1 MENITRHNPF
11 GTGRPLSEM
20 VDRLFRD
27 SVVFPRFMDGDER
40 MTAAGVPSLYET
52 EEGYELYVAVP
63 GAQADKLDIS
73 LQGDVISVSGKSEWE
88 VPEKA
93 AAIWQGIQ
101 PREFRFAWRLPGEVE
116 GGEVKA
122 KLEQGIL
129 QLTLPKARAQRP
141 RRITIETTGELRLH
155 ASPADGPRPHHMVA
169 LSVRLLVARQSSR
182 RHLTAAVETTSSISR
197 K

>member
-27 SVVFPRFMDGDER
+27 SVVFPRFMEGDER

-116 GGEVKA
+116 GSEVKA

-129 QLTLPKARAQRP
+129 QLTLPKARAPATAPHYYRDDRRL
-141 RRITIETTGELRLH
+141 RRIPHPLAPSPRVWRGVFCRL
-155 ASPADGPRPHHMVA
+155 S
-169 LSVRLLVARQSSR
+169 SSR
-182 RHLTAAVETTSSISR
+182 VRGNPYPWAEGRARARPLR
-197 K
+197 

>member
-20 VDRLFRD
+20 VDKLFRD
-27 SVVFPRFMDGDER
+27 SVVIPRFVEGDER
-40 MTAAGVPSLYET
+40 VTAGGVPSLYET

-63 GAQADKLDIS
+63 GAQSDNLDIS
-73 LQGDVISVSGKSEWE
+73 LQGDVISISGKSAWA

-93 AAIWQGIQ
+93 TAIWQGIQ

-116 GGEVKA
+116 GSEVKA

-141 RRITIETTGELRLH
+141 RRITIETTG
-155 ASPADGPRPHHMVA
+155 S
-169 LSVRLLVARQSSR
+169 
-182 RHLTAAVETTSSISR
+182 
-197 K
+197 